1 MPFMV
6 TSSSSEA
13 LRMCLLLALA
23 NIGYYLR
30 AKTEERHLLKSC
42 PEYAVYCQALASKT
56 VLARAATNS
65 NAN

>member
-1 MPFMV
+1 
-6 TSSSSEA
+6 
-13 LRMCLLLALA
+13 MCLLLALA

-56 VLARAATNS
+56 DLARAATIS
-65 NAN
+65 KAI